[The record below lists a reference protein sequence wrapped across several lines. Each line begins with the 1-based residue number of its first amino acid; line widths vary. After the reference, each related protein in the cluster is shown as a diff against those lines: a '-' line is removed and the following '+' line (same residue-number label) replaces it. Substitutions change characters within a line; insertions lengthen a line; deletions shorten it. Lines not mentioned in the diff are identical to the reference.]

1 MAVRIKFDNTNNVIP
16 PRLIL
21 ANRNGNRICKIPA
34 YEISITE
41 NFGSYF
47 EIAFKVD
54 KYNGSV
60 PFKYWDDLKD
70 FKLAYSFEYDTWFE
84 LYVEKVDE
92 GILTKNVSG
101 VSLCEAE
108 LAQISVNGIEIN
120 TEDDIEREDYKPS
133 VIYSDDKDCSVLD
146 KLLEKAPHYSIGY
159 VATTIK
165 NIQRTFEFDGTTIYD
180 AFNQIAEEVHC
191 LFVYDSGMS
200 QDGKPKRTISVY
212 DIESYC
218 VECGNREEFY
228 GTCPKCGST
237 NIIPGYGEDTNILIS
252 SENLSD
258 NITFTTDNGAVKNCF
273 KLEAGDELMTATIR
287 SCNPNGSD
295 YIWYIPE
302 DTRTDMS
309 DELQQKLADYDSA
322 YDQYANSYVINVN
335 DSLLAEFNKLI
346 VKYANDKN
354 QFKTIQKPMVG
365 YTSLVSANYDIVD
378 LSLYLHDSM
387 MPGIEIETTTAQQQ
401 ANKIANGSIIRVAV
415 ADVSKVSTASANNAV
430 LAVVKAYVNPMYQ
443 VKIYEGELSGTAW
456 TGRIQITNYSNS
468 EDTAI
473 SDRFGVIITDDFET
487 AIRQRL
493 DNSLGGKSD
502 EVTDITGLFHLELE
516 LFKSELTRYNLVSL
530 QSFENICTSCLNI
543 LIENGVAN
551 DSKWSSRDGDL
562 YTEIYEPYYE
572 KLLAIQDEMKV
583 RESELRTISD
593 LENELEHWNNVIQ
606 QALNFQNYLGTDL
619 WKEFSAYRRDDVY
632 ENSNYI
638 SDGLDN
644 KEILDN
650 AIEFLEEAKKEI
662 FKSATLQ
669 HSITSDLKNLLV
681 MKGFESI
688 VDKFQVGN
696 WIRVKIDGEVF
707 RLRLLSYVITYDSIE
722 NISVTF
728 SDVQMAYSGLSDAE
742 SILSRASSMASS
754 YDTVKRQSK
763 KGNRGNEQL
772 IEWVDKGLALT
783 KVKIIDDAE
792 QQNISWDDNGFLC
805 RKYDEFLEEYDPK
818 QLKII
823 NSGLYLTHDN
833 WRTSKA
839 GIGEFTFYNPKTEQ
853 IETDYGVIANT
864 LVGSMVLSE
873 EVGVY
878 TQNGNITMDGNGLTI
893 VSDSTGDREN
903 SPQTVF
909 TVTRKV
915 EDEEHNIYYEPICYI
930 DDNGELV
937 LNGDI
942 KILPHEDTSTT
953 EYLNDM
959 IKKERIENLILNSL
973 NPEVERLNGLIDD
986 KYDELHDFA
995 DTLLK
1000 DYKKQ
1005 VAQYMTFNEADGLT
1019 IGSVDSVFSTNIRN
1033 NGMWFLQRD
1042 GDTDVGVAYIMNKLL
1057 YIPNAQITSSFI
1069 LGRFF
1074 FSPRGDGGMSITWQN
1089 EE

>member
-1 MAVRIKFDNTNNVIP
+1 MAVRIKFDNANNAIP
-16 PRLIL
+16 PKLIL
-21 ANRNGNRICKIPA
+21 ANRNGNRICKLPA
-34 YEISITE
+34 YEISITD

-54 KYNGSV
+54 KFNGSEQ
-60 PFKYWDDLKD
+60 FKFWDELKD

-92 GILTKNVSG
+92 GVLTKNISG

-108 LAQISVNGIEIN
+108 LAQISVNGIQIN
-120 TEDDIEREDYKPS
+120 TEEDIEREDYKPS

-159 VATTIK
+159 VASTIK

-180 AFNQIAEEVHC
+180 ALNQIAEEVHC
-191 LFVYDSGMS
+191 IFIYDSGMGE
-200 QDGKPKRTISVY
+200 DGKPNRIINVY

-218 VECGNREEFY
+218 VDCGNREEFY
-228 GTCPKCGST
+228 GVCPKCGSD
-237 NIIPGYGEDTNILIS
+237 NIIPGYGEDTTILIS

-258 NITFTTDNGAVKNCF
+258 NITFTTDNGSVKNCF
-273 KLEAGDELMTATIR
+273 KLEAGDEFMTATIR

-302 DTRTDMS
+302 DTRSDMS
-309 DELQQKLADYDSA
+309 EELQSKLSAYDSL
-322 YDQYANSYVINVN
+322 YDQYAASYTIGID
-335 DSLLAEFNKLI
+335 DSILSEFNKLI

-365 YTSLVSANYDIVD
+365 YSSLVSANYDAVD

-387 MPGIEIETTTAQQQ
+387 MPGIEIVTTTAQQQ
-401 ANKIANGSIIRVAV
+401 ANKITNGSIMRVAV

-430 LAVVKAYVNPMYQ
+430 LAVVKAYTNPMYQ
-443 VKIYEGELSGTAW
+443 VKIYEGNLTGSAW
-456 TGRIQITNYSNS
+456 TGRIQFTNYSNPD
-468 EDTAI
+468 DTAI
-473 SDRFGVIITDDFET
+473 SSTFGVIITDDFET
-487 AIRQRL
+487 SIKQRL

-502 EVTDITGLFHLELE
+502 EVTDITELFHLELE

-530 QSFENICTSCLNI
+530 TSFENICTACLNI
-543 LIENGVAN
+543 LIENGVSN
-551 DSKWSSRDGDL
+551 DNKWQSQDEDL
-562 YTEIYEPYYE
+562 YTSIYEPYYE
-572 KLLAIQDEMKV
+572 KLLSIQDEMKV
-583 RESELRTISD
+583 RESELKIISD
-593 LENELEHWNNVIQ
+593 LQDEIDHWNNVIQ
-606 QALNFQNYLGTDL
+606 SALNFQNYLGTEL

-669 HSITSDLKNLLV
+669 HSISSNLKNLLV
-681 MKGFESI
+681 MDGFKSI
-688 VDKFQVGN
+688 VEKFQVGN

-707 RLRLLSYVITYDSIE
+707 RLRLLSYVITYDAIE
-722 NISVTF
+722 GISVTF
-728 SDVQMAYSGLSDAE
+728 SDVQMAYNGLSDAE

-805 RKYDEFLEEYDPK
+805 RKYDEFLEEYDSK

-823 NSGLYLTHDN
+823 NSGLYLTNDN

-853 IETDYGVIANT
+853 VETDYGVIANT

-878 TQNGNITMDGNGLTI
+878 TRNGNISMDGRGLTI

-903 SPQTVF
+903 SQQTVF
-909 TVTRKV
+909 TITKKV
-915 EDEEHNIYYEPICYI
+915 EDEEHNISYEPICYI
-930 DDNGELV
+930 DDNGEFV

-942 KILPHEDTSTT
+942 KILPHEDTTTT

-973 NPEVERLNGLIDD
+973 NPEVKRLNGLIDD

-1005 VAQYMTFNEADGLT
+1005 VAQYMNFNEADGLT

-1069 LGRFF
+1069 LGKFF
-1074 FSPRGDGGMSITWQN
+1074 FSPRGDGGMSITWQ